1 MDIKAIFLLALPVLI
16 GALLLWLAKWAR
28 RKNADLNAAGETTPE
43 KAMAAWRSG
52 QLKRGFEIYY
62 VGNLPP
68 QGATFG
74 RVLSVLV
81 LLVVLLSL
89 VALLVAVLSK

>member
-1 MDIKAIFLLALPVLI
+1 MDTKAIFLFAILVVI
-16 GALLLWLAKWAR
+16 GALLLWLASWAR
-28 RKNADLNAAGETTPE
+28 RKNAELNAAGETTPE

-52 QLKRGFEIYY
+52 QLRRGFEIYY
-62 VGNLPP
+62 LGNLPP
-68 QGATFG
+68 QGATVG

-89 VALLVAVLSK
+89 VALLFTVLSK